1 MSVRGGL
8 SGLGNHRTANLFDH
22 DGNHAVAASVSRGQM
37 PADNDETKL
46 IEQVRAGKSDS
57 FRDLVE
63 THQHQVF
70 RICFHLMKETGNAE
84 DLAQDT
90 FVTAFRKIAQF
101 DPDSGKFS
109 TWLITIAKRLC
120 LNALRKASPVP
131 MEEPASVSAP
141 AGDSPDHRAGRSDTF
156 RALDAALANLSD
168 EHRRAFIF
176 AEIEELPY
184 EEIARIENI
193 APGTVKSRVNRAKL
207 ALQGQLR
214 TTYEELT

>member
-1 MSVRGGL
+1 MS
-8 SGLGNHRTANLFDH
+8 
-22 DGNHAVAASVSRGQM
+22 
-37 PADNDETKL
+37 ADYDETRL
-46 IEQVRAGKSDS
+46 IEQVRAGKGDS
-57 FRDLVE
+57 FRDLVD
-63 THQHQVF
+63 THQHLVF
-70 RICFHLMKETGNAE
+70 RICFHMMKETGSAE

-109 TWLITIAKRLC
+109 TWLLTIAKRLC

-131 MEEPASVSAP
+131 MEEPESVSAP
-141 AGDSPDHRAGRSDTF
+141 SGDSPDHRAGRSDTF
-156 RALDAALANLSD
+156 RALDSALANLSD

-214 TTYEELT
+214 AAYEELT

>member
-1 MSVRGGL
+1 MS
-8 SGLGNHRTANLFDH
+8 AE
-22 DGNHAVAASVSRGQM
+22 
-37 PADNDETKL
+37 NDEMRL
-46 IEQVRAGKSDS
+46 IEQVRAGKRDS
-57 FRDLVE
+57 FRVLVE
-63 THQHQVF
+63 THQQQIF

-90 FVTAFRKIAQF
+90 FVTAFRQIEKF
-101 DPDSGKFS
+101 DPISGKFS

-120 LNALRKASPVP
+120 LNALRKTSPIS
-131 MEEPASVSAP
+131 MAEPVNVSAP
-141 AGDSPDHRAGRSDTF
+141 TRDSPDHLAERSDTF

-184 EEIARIENI
+184 EEIARIESI
-193 APGTVKSRVNRAKL
+193 APGTVKSRVSRAKL